1 MRRTD
6 YKNSVMKEKLLK
18 YIILSWAVI
27 GIYQT
32 SSTTMTVGSLMKKGD
47 TSEKAVERYVV

>member
-1 MRRTD
+1 
-6 YKNSVMKEKLLK
+6 MKEKLLK